1 MYEVANLYDA
11 QRIEDVNRDV
21 NECKGFESEIF
32 KKNISFK
39 PKLKDLDAI
48 CGFEKLDENFDLYID
63 HN

>member
-1 MYEVANLYDA
+1 MADLYDA
-11 QRIEDVNRDV
+11 QRVKDINLAVDKCE
-21 NECKGFESEIF
+21 GFESDIF

-48 CGFEKLDENFDLYID
+48 CGFEKLGENFDLYIH